1 VAQLFS
7 LGIITYTPYIIMGAH
22 PYYYFVKYQPD
33 VEAALQDLRQR
44 EFEAGRYNPVQ
55 PFPRF
60 PIHHNSAAPGAQHV
74 SIDEAREAADEE
86 GTRSILDI
94 TAISE
99 EPDFCVAAPLAKEE
113 LERYFGTAQPTKEMV
128 SRKLEFLGF
137 IQRGHCVY
145 ITVFEAGQPS
155 ELFFGGYSFD

>member
-1 VAQLFS
+1 
-7 LGIITYTPYIIMGAH
+7 MGAH

-33 VEAALQDLRQR
+33 IEAALQDLRQR

-60 PIHHNSAAPGAQHV
+60 PIQLNSAAPGARHI
-74 SIDEAREAADEE
+74 SIEAAQADACEE
-86 GTRSILDI
+86 GTRSILDL

-99 EPDFCVAAPLAKEE
+99 TPDFCAAAPLANED
-113 LERYFGTAQPTKEMV
+113 LHRYFGTTQPTKELV
-128 SRKLEFLGF
+128 SRKLNFLGSVG
-137 IQRGHCVY
+137 RGQGVY
-145 ITVFEAGQPS
+145 FTVFEAGKPS

>member
-1 VAQLFS
+1 
-7 LGIITYTPYIIMGAH
+7 MGSS
-22 PYYYFVKYQPD
+22 PYYYFVKYQSD

-60 PIHHNSAAPGAQHV
+60 PIHHNSAAPGAQHI
-74 SIDEAREAADEE
+74 SIDEARAEAAED

-94 TAISE
+94 EAISE
-99 EPDFCVAAPLAKEE
+99 EQNFCVAAPLSSEE
-113 LERYFGTAQPTKEMV
+113 LRRHFGTDQPTKEMV
-128 SRKLEFLGF
+128 SRKLAFLGSVE
-137 IQRGHCVY
+137 RGHCVY
-145 ITVFEAGQPS
+145 ITVFEDGQPS

>member
-1 VAQLFS
+1 
-7 LGIITYTPYIIMGAH
+7 MGAH
-22 PYYYFVKYQPD
+22 PYYYFVEYQPD

-94 TAISE
+94 EAISE
-99 EPDFCVAAPLAKEE
+99 EQDFSVAAPLSTEG
-113 LERYFGTAQPTKEMV
+113 LQGYFGTVQPTKEMI
-128 SRKLEFLGF
+128 SRKLAFLGSVE
-137 IQRGHCVY
+137 RGHCIY
-145 ITVFEAGQPS
+145 ITVFEDGQPS